1 MAKQKDGITDLT
13 KVLIS
18 AANKFTDAEYTKL
31 TKVIFALLH
40 GVNYGYDTMDQ
51 RFLNDAQ
58 DLKFVHNADKKF
70 KKSFYYY
77 FLGIGSCDFSFASY
91 FESVE
96 LPKKFDRSL
105 TYLKLEVLIPYKD
118 FDLTFSSNISS
129 KNQLFQLG
137 LAKGF

>member
-13 KVLIS
+13 KILIS

-31 TKVIFALLH
+31 TQVIFALLH

-70 KKSFYYY
+70 KKIKK
-77 FLGIGSCDFSFASY
+77 LGKKKYKDNIVYIDFSK
-91 FESVE
+91 EG
-96 LPKKFDRSL
+96 
-105 TYLKLEVLIPYKD
+105 IKD
-118 FDLTFSSNISS
+118 D
-129 KNQLFQLG
+129 
-137 LAKGF
+137 A

>member
-18 AANKFTDAEYTKL
+18 AANKFTDAEYTQL
-31 TKVIFALLH
+31 TQVIFALLH

-70 KKSFYYY
+70 KKIIKKKKVKNNVIYISN
-77 FLGIGSCDFSFASY
+77 FSKETS
-91 FESVE
+91 
-96 LPKKFDRSL
+96 
-105 TYLKLEVLIPYKD
+105 KD
-118 FDLTFSSNISS
+118 D
-129 KNQLFQLG
+129 
-137 LAKGF
+137 A

>member
-1 MAKQKDGITDLT
+1 MAKKTDGITDLT

-31 TKVIFALLH
+31 TQVIFALLH

-70 KKSFYYY
+70 KKIIKKKKVKNNVIYISN
-77 FLGIGSCDFSFASY
+77 FSKGTS
-91 FESVE
+91 
-96 LPKKFDRSL
+96 
-105 TYLKLEVLIPYKD
+105 KD
-118 FDLTFSSNISS
+118 D
-129 KNQLFQLG
+129 
-137 LAKGF
+137 A

>member
-18 AANKFTDAEYTKL
+18 AANKFTDAEYTRL
-31 TKVIFALLH
+31 TQVIFALLH

-70 KKSFYYY
+70 KK
-77 FLGIGSCDFSFASY
+77 ITK
-91 FESVE
+91 V
-96 LPKKFDRSL
+96 KKN
-105 TYLKLEVLIPYKD
+105 YKD
-118 FDLTFSSNISS
+118 NVIYVKHFFKETS
-129 KNQLFQLG
+129 KND
-137 LAKGF
+137 A

>member
-31 TKVIFALLH
+31 TQVIFALLH

-70 KKSFYYY
+70 KKITKKKKVKNNVIYISN
-77 FLGIGSCDFSFASY
+77 FSKETS
-91 FESVE
+91 
-96 LPKKFDRSL
+96 
-105 TYLKLEVLIPYKD
+105 KD
-118 FDLTFSSNISS
+118 D
-129 KNQLFQLG
+129 
-137 LAKGF
+137 A

>member
-31 TKVIFALLH
+31 TQVIFALLH

-70 KKSFYYY
+70 KK
-77 FLGIGSCDFSFASY
+77 II
-91 FESVE
+91 
-96 LPKKFDRSL
+96 KK
-105 TYLKLEVLIPYKD
+105 KKVKD
-118 FDLTFSSNISS
+118 NVIYISNFKQETS
-129 KNQLFQLG
+129 KDD
-137 LAKGF
+137 A

>member
-31 TKVIFALLH
+31 TQVIFAMLH
-40 GVNYGYDTMDQ
+40 CVNYGYDTMDQ

-70 KKSFYYY
+70 KKIIKKKKVKNNVIYISN
-77 FLGIGSCDFSFASY
+77 FSKETS
-91 FESVE
+91 
-96 LPKKFDRSL
+96 
-105 TYLKLEVLIPYKD
+105 KD
-118 FDLTFSSNISS
+118 D
-129 KNQLFQLG
+129 
-137 LAKGF
+137 A

>member
-18 AANKFTDAEYTKL
+18 AANKFTDAEYTRL
-31 TKVIFALLH
+31 TQVIFALLH

-70 KKSFYYY
+70 KKIIKKKKIKNNVIYISN
-77 FLGIGSCDFSFASY
+77 FSKETS
-91 FESVE
+91 
-96 LPKKFDRSL
+96 
-105 TYLKLEVLIPYKD
+105 KD
-118 FDLTFSSNISS
+118 D
-129 KNQLFQLG
+129 
-137 LAKGF
+137 A

>member
-31 TKVIFALLH
+31 TQVIFAMLH

-58 DLKFVHNADKKF
+58 DLKFVHNADKKY
-70 KKSFYYY
+70 KKIF
-77 FLGIGSCDFSFASY
+77 I
-91 FESVE
+91 
-96 LPKKFDRSL
+96 
-105 TYLKLEVLIPYKD
+105 
-118 FDLTFSSNISS
+118 
-129 KNQLFQLG
+129 
-137 LAKGF
+137 

>member
-31 TKVIFALLH
+31 TQVIFALLH

-70 KKSFYYY
+70 KK
-77 FLGIGSCDFSFASY
+77 ITK
-91 FESVE
+91 V
-96 LPKKFDRSL
+96 KKN
-105 TYLKLEVLIPYKD
+105 YKNNVIYVKH
-118 FDLTFSSNISS
+118 FFKETS
-129 KNQLFQLG
+129 KDD
-137 LAKGF
+137 A

>member
-31 TKVIFALLH
+31 TQVIFALLH

-70 KKSFYYY
+70 KKIIKKKKIKNNVIYISN
-77 FLGIGSCDFSFASY
+77 FSK
-91 FESVE
+91 E
-96 LPKKFDRSL
+96 
-105 TYLKLEVLIPYKD
+105 
-118 FDLTFSSNISS
+118 SS
-129 KNQLFQLG
+129 KDD
-137 LAKGF
+137 A